1 MTEAQWIAI
10 ALTFKL
16 SATVTFLLLII
27 STPLAYWLARTH
39 NPLKPFIN
47 AIFALPL
54 VLPPT
59 VIGFYLLIA
68 FGPNGF
74 IGQIT
79 EQFGLGTW
87 LFSFTGLVIA
97 SCIYSLP
104 FVLQP
109 IQNSIAALGNN
120 PFELASVMHLSTLK
134 TFIKIVVPQAK
145 LGFLT
150 AAILG
155 FAHTVGEFG
164 LVLIIG
170 GNIPGQTQL
179 VSLLIFEHIEALEY
193 EQAHFLSLFMLIF
206 SFIILFA
213 LYLFNQQKNMV
224 WGGVK

>member
-1 MTEAQWIAI
+1 MSEQQWMAI
-10 ALTFKL
+10 LLTFKL
-16 SATVTFLLLII
+16 AITVTVILMII
-27 STPLAYWLARTH
+27 CTPLAYWLARTE
-39 NPLKPFIN
+39 NRFKALFN

-68 FGPNGF
+68 FGPNGI
-74 IGQIT
+74 IGQT
-79 EQFGLGTW
+79 NHTLGFSSL
-87 LFSFTGLVIA
+87 LFSFKGLVVA

-109 IQNSIAALGNN
+109 IQTSIASLGQST
-120 PFELASVMHLSTLK
+120 FDLANVSGLSPLK
-134 TFIKIVVPQAK
+134 TFFKVVLPQAK

-150 AAILG
+150 AIVLG

-179 VSLLIFEHIEALEY
+179 VSLLIFENIEALEY
-193 EQAHFLSLFMLIF
+193 TQAHHLSLIMLVF
-206 SFIILFA
+206 SFVILFA
-213 LYLFNQQKNMV
+213 LYWFNQRRNV
-224 WGGVK
+224 SWGNIK